1 MWSQTI
7 FDEAKLEFFDLVRD
21 LVGDLTHWFSRLS
34 DLERLV
40 GLAAFILMLFLTAAT
55 GLALAGLRAT
65 PAMGIMLCLHLGVV
79 AALFLSLPYGKF
91 VHVFSRFSALIRAHA
106 EARH

>member
-40 GLAAFILMLFLTAAT
+40 GLAAFILMLFL
-55 GLALAGLRAT
+55 LVVVKAGTREHKPAKSRNFVSSLVLVVVFGFFVVMLLET
-65 PAMGIMLCLHLGVV
+65 PFDPRNFLNEDVIRNIRNVV
-79 AALFLSLPYGKF
+79 
-91 VHVFSRFSALIRAHA
+91 
-106 EARH
+106 